1 VTVSKPNPVKPQ
13 FALFLTMSGIAALV
27 NLGARIVFNLFVSFE
42 VAVVIAYLCGMT
54 IAFGLA
60 RQFVFERSNRAIRD
74 EYIRFALVNLIA
86 VMQVWIVSVGLA
98 EGLFPVLGFTWH
110 SYTLAHLTGIT
121 VPAFTSYIGHKRF
134 SFAQQRS

>member
-1 VTVSKPNPVKPQ
+1 VTVDKPNPAKRQ
-13 FALFLTMSGIAALV
+13 FVLFLITGGIAALV
-27 NLGARIVFNLFVSFE
+27 NLGARIGFNLVVSFE
-42 VAVVIAYLCGMT
+42 IAVIIAYLCGMT
-54 IAFGLA
+54 TAYSLA
-60 RQFVFERSNRAIRD
+60 RLFVFERSNRAIRD
-74 EYIRFALVNLIA
+74 EYTRFALVNLIA

-134 SFAQQRS
+134 SFAQHRF